1 MLSKRVY
8 TLYIPFLGFMDA
20 TKLSQP
26 PSGFRE
32 SLALYSA
39 LETK

>member
-1 MLSKRVY
+1 MEESQYVVQK
-8 TLYIPFLGFMDA
+8 TLFFGFMDA

-26 PSGFRE
+26 PGFRE
-32 SLALYSA
+32 SLALYYT